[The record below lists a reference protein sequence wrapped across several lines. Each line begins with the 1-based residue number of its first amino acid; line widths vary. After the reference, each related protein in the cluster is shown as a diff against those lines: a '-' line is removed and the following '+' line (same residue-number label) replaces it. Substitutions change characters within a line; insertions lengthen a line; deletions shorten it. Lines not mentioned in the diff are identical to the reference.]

1 MTRYKIN
8 SPYVVSEV
16 FADNEAAIIN
26 LKTGTYHSLNKTA
39 TAIWSFVEKGAN
51 IDELTTIVCGN
62 HVVENETARE
72 HIEQF
77 LESLV
82 KENLIVPAES
92 ELADVAPLSKSD
104 SSKKLEYERPVLESY
119 ADMQELLLLDPIHEV
134 DEMGWPHTRPP
145 SSN

>member
-16 FADNEAAIIN
+16 FADDEAAIIN
-26 LKTGTYHSLNKTA
+26 LKTGTYHSLNKMA
-39 TAIWSFVEKGAN
+39 TAIWSLVEKGAN
-51 IDELTTIVCGN
+51 VDELTAFAIGN
-62 HVVENETARE
+62 HEVEKTTAGE

-92 ELADVAPLSKSD
+92 ESEFTSGVPSSD
-104 SSKKLEYERPVLESY
+104 SNSAKKLAYDRPVLESY
-119 ADMQELLLLDPIHEV
+119 KDMQELLLLDPIHEV
-134 DEMGWPHTRPP
+134 DETTWLH
-145 SSN
+145 NKAE